1 MEKFSLTGRGSRSD
15 PRGPHRFSLFLYKNV
30 YYQFGKFPAKFR
42 ISEIDR
48 RFVTTKILQPMQ
60 TRNLYELVTPNLGPK
75 KGSIRIRKST
85 PNGDAST
92 ISGIIRIYASNHA
105 LSGYIQPHSFP
116 RFRSFMWCKF
126 CVTVRTNKS

>member
-1 MEKFSLTGRGSRSD
+1 MKSIGSRSD

-30 YYQFGKFPAKFR
+30 YYEFGKFPAKFR
-42 ISEIDR
+42 ISESDR

-92 ISGIIRIYASNHA
+92 ISGIIRSYASKHT
-105 LSGYIQPHSFP
+105 LFGCIQPHAARQF
-116 RFRSFMWCKF
+116 RFSM
-126 CVTVRTNKS
+126 